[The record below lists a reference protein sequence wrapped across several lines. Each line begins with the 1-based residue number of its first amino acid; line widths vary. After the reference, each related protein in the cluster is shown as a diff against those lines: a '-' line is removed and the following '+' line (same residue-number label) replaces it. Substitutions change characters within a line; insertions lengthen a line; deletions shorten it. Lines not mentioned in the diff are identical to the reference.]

1 MEPPKKPLPEFK
13 FPPVTETVLGVQ
25 FDRLQNFSALH
36 CGMFWEKVRSD
47 YPKYSAMPPLGEAF
61 EEFSAPIERKFSVGM
76 EMSVEPPCRYWL
88 MDESTTRLIQIQPDR
103 FITNWRQVKGDE
115 EYIRYTAFKPTFE
128 KEWQRFSEFLRLEN
142 FSSPAINQCEVLYV
156 NHIELNNV
164 VRDVGTIDQLV
175 KFWTSQKY
183 EFLPGPEMIVVNMN
197 YVMPGERGR
206 LHVTLEPKIRT
217 RDRKVVLQLSLL
229 ARGKPVSSDLPDVLD
244 WFDMGREWIVRGFT
258 ELTTEQMHTLWERL

>member
-1 MEPPKKPLPEFK
+1 MEPQKKPLPEFK
-13 FPPVTETVLGVQ
+13 SPPVTETVLGVQ

-36 CGMFWEKVRSD
+36 CGMFWEKVRND
-47 YPKYSAMPPLGEAF
+47 YPKYGAMPPLGAAF
-61 EEFSAPIERKFSVGM
+61 EEFPAPIERKFSVGM

-115 EYIRYTAFKPTFE
+115 EYIRYSAFKPTF
-128 KEWQRFSEFLRLEN
+128 KTVWQRFSEFLRLEK
-142 FSSPAINQCEVLYV
+142 FPSPAINQCEVLYV

-164 VRDVGTIDQLV
+164 VRDVGAIDQLV
-175 KFWTSQKY
+175 NFWSSQKC
-183 EFLPGPEMIVVNMN
+183 EFLPDPEMIVVNIN
-197 YVMPGERGR
+197 YAMPEKSGR
-206 LHVTLEPKIRT
+206 LYVTLEPKIRT

-229 ARGKPVSSDLPDVLD
+229 ARGKPASSDLRDVLD
-244 WFDMGREWIVRGFT
+244 WFDLGREWIVRGFT